1 MTLTLALVLIW
12 FFVALTLLTTLFIN
26 RKKVADHTEA
36 SVLVIGAMTWP
47 IAAPVVAFLYLRD
60 KIQDRRENGDST

>member
-12 FFVALTLLTTLFIN
+12 FFVVVTLLITLFFN
-26 RKKVADHTEA
+26 RAKIADHTEA
-36 SVLVIGAMTWP
+36 SVLVMGAITWP

-60 KIQDRRENGDST
+60 KVLDRKRK